1 MALEPREESRA
12 LTVVGEDANLPSPVN
27 TDVAPAGAV
36 AVGVL
41 AAGLIAGGVAL
52 GRALYRS
59 VTRARRTEG
68 PPTIAIRASDTEG
81 LRGDGD
87 GDGGAIVR
95 VTRVSMVV
103 VEEWVTRGRA
113 GGS

>member
-1 MALEPREESRA
+1 MALESREESRA
-12 LTVVGEDANLPSPVN
+12 LIVVGKDSDPPSPVN

-41 AAGLIAGGVAL
+41 AAGLTAAGIAL

-68 PPTIAIRASDTEG
+68 PPAVAIRASDTEG
-81 LRGDGD
+81 LR

>member
-1 MALEPREESRA
+1 MALESREESRA
-12 LTVVGEDANLPSPVN
+12 LIVVGKDSDPPAPVN

-41 AAGLIAGGVAL
+41 AAGLTAAGIAL

-59 VTRARRTEG
+59 VTRAWRTEG

-81 LRGDGD
+81 LRGD

>member
-1 MALEPREESRA
+1 MALESREESRA
-12 LTVVGEDANLPSPVN
+12 LIVVGKDSDPPSPVN

-41 AAGLIAGGVAL
+41 AAVLTAAGIAL

-87 GDGGAIVR
+87 GGAIVR

>member
-1 MALEPREESRA
+1 MALESREESRA
-12 LTVVGEDANLPSPVN
+12 LIVVGKDSDPPSPVN

-41 AAGLIAGGVAL
+41 AAGLTAAGIAL
-52 GRALYRS
+52 GRVLYRS

-87 GDGGAIVR
+87 GGAIVR

>member
-1 MALEPREESRA
+1 MALESREESRA
-12 LTVVGEDANLPSPVN
+12 LIVVGKDSDPPSPVN

-36 AVGVL
+36 AAGVL
-41 AAGLIAGGVAL
+41 AAGLTAAGIAL

-87 GDGGAIVR
+87 GGAIVR

>member
-1 MALEPREESRA
+1 MALESREESRA
-12 LTVVGEDANLPSPVN
+12 LIVVGKDSDPPSPVN

-41 AAGLIAGGVAL
+41 AAGLTAAGIAL

-87 GDGGAIVR
+87 GGAIVR

>member
-1 MALEPREESRA
+1 MALESREESRA
-12 LTVVGEDANLPSPVN
+12 LIVVGKDSDPPAPVN

-41 AAGLIAGGVAL
+41 AAGLTAAGIAL

-87 GDGGAIVR
+87 GGAIVR